1 MDISK
6 PKLLLVE
13 GNDEV
18 IFFNVFCRR
27 LNIDDIQVIESG
39 GKDKFKNLLPAIL
52 NMRGIEKVTSIGVIR
67 DADNSSVSAFDSIK
81 YHFQKNG
88 LILPNS
94 INEIASEN
102 GKISTGIFIMPGN
115 RDTGMLEN
123 LILDT
128 VIDHPVKIM
137 ADKYIDELKENLT
150 DETPKFPSNEH
161 KARFHAFLAGMEKF
175 IPSLGLAAEKGY
187 FDLDSSYLEN
197 LKEFILKI

>member
-1 MDISK
+1 MDIKK

-13 GNDEV
+13 GKDEV
-18 IFFNVFCRR
+18 VFFRLLCRK
-27 LNIDDIQVIESG
+27 LNIGDIEVIESG
-39 GKDKFKNLLPAIL
+39 GKDKFKDLLPAIL

-67 DADNSSVSAFDSIK
+67 DADNSSVSAFTSIK
-81 YHFQKNG
+81 HHFQKNG

-102 GKISTGIFIMPGN
+102 GKVSTGIFIMPGN

-123 LILDT
+123 LMLDT
-128 VIDHPVKIM
+128 VRDHPVKKM
-137 ADKYIDELKENLT
+137 ADRYIDELKENLT
-150 DETPKFPSNEH
+150 DEPPKFPSNEH
-161 KARFHAFLAGMEKF
+161 KARFYAFLAGMEKF

-187 FDLDSSYLEN
+187 FDLDSSYLDD